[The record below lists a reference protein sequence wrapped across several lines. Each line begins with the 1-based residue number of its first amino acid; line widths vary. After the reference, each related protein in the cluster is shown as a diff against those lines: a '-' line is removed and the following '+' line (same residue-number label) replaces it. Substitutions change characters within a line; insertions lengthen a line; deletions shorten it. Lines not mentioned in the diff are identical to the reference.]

1 MIENETG
8 IDFEN
13 GIVTVDGVSLGPGY
27 SFADFLLT
35 RLYDHQDENRFFWLK
50 GNKPIGESRFG
61 VGLAFRDGTLSTLEL
76 LCVDAEFTWETEE
89 KRKDLHDRILR
100 RYGINEEAQFR
111 WGSVSSEFDRK
122 SCISSIVF
130 AYRLVTR

>member
-1 MIENETG
+1 MIENENG

-13 GIVTVDGVSLGPGY
+13 GIVTIDGVSLGPGY
-27 SFADFLLT
+27 CFADFLLT
-35 RLYDHQDENRFFWLK
+35 LLYDHQDENRFFWLK
-50 GNKPIGESRFG
+50 GNERIGENRFA

-89 KRKDLHDRILR
+89 KRKDLHDLIQR

-111 WGSVSSEFDRK
+111 WGRVSSEFDRK
-122 SCISSIVF
+122 GCISSIVF
-130 AYRLVTR
+130 AYSPVTR